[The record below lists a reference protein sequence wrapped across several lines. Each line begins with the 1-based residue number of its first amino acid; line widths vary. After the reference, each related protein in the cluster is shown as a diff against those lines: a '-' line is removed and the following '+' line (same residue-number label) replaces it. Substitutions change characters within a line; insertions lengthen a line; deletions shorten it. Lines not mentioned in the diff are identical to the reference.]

1 MSTPYT
7 AGTVTL
13 TNGSTVITGIGTAWQ
28 TALIAGGIL
37 IAEADGNPLPI
48 LSVDSNTQI
57 TAAIKW
63 KGASGTYPYAIMR
76 DTAYGQQTVANAQ
89 ALATYLTRL
98 DTATLSA
105 LNALGP
111 SMVADRVPYATSNA
125 AMAWAPF
132 TSYGRTLVAATSDAT
147 FASAAKV
154 VRRSGGTNMT
164 STNDVMVGWHSTL
177 GGLIGQVD
185 GVYLGNIWND
195 HYASNMGGA
204 ADIRSRIGAYSSSG
218 GTINGTVNVNG
229 GLSASSFIESPGGL
243 FVTAPAG
250 AGSFVNYRS
259 GTSLKWAAGKS
270 AAAETG
276 ANEGSN
282 WAIDRYS
289 DAAGYLGTPLI
300 INRRYGLIETRENP
314 MCHGIF
320 GGAGA
325 LTINVGQQL
334 GILDD
339 SGAFVFNRGGSG
351 SAFAAGGNPGAG
363 GKVIHISVSGL
374 YKISATTVLFGAGKS
389 VAIAANGN
397 AWKYFQCGSA
407 DWSNVSHTW
416 TGYILAGQYLS
427 WLCTSGPVGMVMS
440 RSEVIIEFIQQ

>member
-1 MSTPYT
+1 MTTPYT

-13 TNGSTVITGIGTAWQ
+13 TNGSAVITGIGTAWQ

-89 ALATYLTRL
+89 ALANYLTRL

-111 SMVADRVPYATSNA
+111 SMLADKVPYATSNA
-125 AMAWAPF
+125 AMAWATF
-132 TSYGRTLVAATSDAT
+132 TSYGRTLVAATTDAT

-154 VRRSGGTNMT
+154 VRRSGGSNMGA
-164 STNDVMVGWHSTL
+164 SNDVMLGWHSTEGQLIAQIDTVQL
-177 GGLIGQVD
+177 GKVWTD
-185 GVYLGNIWND
+185 Y
-195 HYASNMGGA
+195 YATTVGA
-204 ADIRSRIGAYSSSG
+204 ADIRSKIGAFSTSG
-218 GTINGTVNVNG
+218 GSITGSVTVSGNITAGNSVSGSYLVSNTPVGSEGFLSFQSNG
-229 GLSASSFIESPGGL
+229 GHRILFSKTNEAESGGN
-243 FVTAPAG
+243 V
-250 AGSFVNYRS
+250 
-259 GTSLKWAAGKS
+259 
-270 AAAETG
+270 
-276 ANEGSN
+276 GSN
-282 WAIDRYS
+282 GAIDRWS
-289 DAAGYLGTPLI
+289 DAGGYLGTPLS
-300 INRRYGLIETRENP
+300 INRRYGLVETRENP

-320 GGAGA
+320 SGAGA
-325 LTINVGQQL
+325 LTINAGQQL

-339 SGAFVFNRGGSG
+339 TGGFAFNRGGSG
-351 SAFAAGGNPGAG
+351 SAFTAGGNPGAG
-363 GKVIHISVSGL
+363 GKVVHISVSGL

-407 DWSNVSHTW
+407 DWTNVSHIW